1 MVPNKLNLIPILF
14 SISILLINPNS
25 SFAASGIVSV
35 EGVDVS
41 YDIDG
46 GTIDIIFLDPD
57 FVELMIL
64 SETTSDGTLE
74 ITIPREL
81 IDAQFDG
88 TDDIFFILIDGFET
102 DYLELESTA
111 NSRTLVIP
119 FFAGDTIFEII
130 GTDVFGDLS
139 STLIEIPSWV
149 RNNAGW
155 WSTGQI
161 QDSDFVSGIEFLI
174 TEDIILIPIT
184 QSSQGTSQEIPSW
197 IKNNAGWWADGLIN
211 DTDFVSGIQYLISN
225 GIMKV

>member
-14 SISILLINPNS
+14 SISILLINPTS
-25 SFAASGIVSV
+25 SFAASGILSV

-41 YDIDG
+41 YDMDG

-174 TEDIILIPIT
+174 TEDIILIPTT
-184 QSSQGTSQEIPSW
+184 QSSQGTSQVIPSW
-197 IKNNAGWWADGLIN
+197 IKNNAGWWADGLIE
-211 DTDFVSGIQYLISN
+211 DVEFVSGIQYLISN
-225 GIMKV
+225 GIMNV

>member
-1 MVPNKLNLIPILF
+1 MVPNNLNLIPILF
-14 SISILLINPNS
+14 TISILLINPSS

-41 YDIDG
+41 YDMDG

-139 STLIEIPSWV
+139 SALIEIPSWV

-155 WSTGQI
+155 W
-161 QDSDFVSGIEFLI
+161 
-174 TEDIILIPIT
+174 
-184 QSSQGTSQEIPSW
+184 
-197 IKNNAGWWADGLIN
+197 ADGLIE
-211 DTDFVSGIQYLISN
+211 DIEFVSGIQYLISN
-225 GIMKV
+225 GIMTV

>member
-14 SISILLINPNS
+14 IISILLINPTS
-25 SFAASGIVSV
+25 SFAASGILSV

-88 TDDIFFILIDGFET
+88 TDDIFFVRS
-102 DYLELESTA
+102 ES
-111 NSRTLVIP
+111 V
-119 FFAGDTIFEII
+119 
-130 GTDVFGDLS
+130 V
-139 STLIEIPSWV
+139 
-149 RNNAGW
+149 
-155 WSTGQI
+155 
-161 QDSDFVSGIEFLI
+161 
-174 TEDIILIPIT
+174 
-184 QSSQGTSQEIPSW
+184 
-197 IKNNAGWWADGLIN
+197 
-211 DTDFVSGIQYLISN
+211 
-225 GIMKV
+225 

>member
-1 MVPNKLNLIPILF
+1 MIPNKLKIIPILF
-14 SISILLINPNS
+14 SISILLINPTS
-25 SFAASGIVSV
+25 SFAASGIVLV

-57 FVELMIL
+57 FVELIIL
-64 SETTSDGTLE
+64 SETTSDGILE

-88 TDDIFFILIDGFET
+88 SDDIFFILIDGFET
-102 DYLELESTA
+102 DYIELESIG
-111 NSRTLVIP
+111 NSRTLLIP
-119 FFAGDTIFEII
+119 FFVGDTVFEII

-139 STLIEIPSWV
+139 SVPIEIPSWV

-155 WSTGQI
+155 WATGQI
-161 QDSDFVSGIEFLI
+161 QDSDFISGIEFLI
-174 TEDIILIPIT
+174 TEDIIVIPMT
-184 QSSQGTSQEIPSW
+184 QSGQGTSQEIPSW
-197 IKNNAGWWADGLIN
+197 IKNNAGWWADGLIE
-211 DTDFVSGIQYLISN
+211 DVDFVSGIQYLISN